1 LSVNRKTNAA
11 GWRRE
16 KMKKVL
22 MIVLP
27 YLQMK
32 KDVPSS
38 KMKSFPTPPYG
49 ALSVATYCKDV
60 ADIHMVDCNV
70 DEDYLVT
77 IYEQMVTFAPD
88 IVAFTMMFDNSYN
101 YLEDILKMVK
111 IESCVITVIGGAA
124 TLPVYKEILD
134 EQGLMDAVC
143 YCDGEAPFKRLLES
157 PDPRGHL
164 LLDRSW
170 VTRYSLSEGLP
181 PQRSVVDLDDV
192 IDLDYRF
199 INIFEYSPRSEFSPY
214 AESADDKTR
223 FFMFT
228 SHGCPFRCA
237 FCYRSRTKDSKM
249 RYASIDRVINRVKY
263 LVENYGMTYLTICD
277 DQFMIPMDRAKEIF
291 RRLIPFN
298 LRVEL
303 YQGSSVAFIDDEM
316 AGLMKAAG
324 MRRVV
329 LPIESGSKEVLEKMV
344 NKPVDLVK
352 AKETVKLLRK
362 HGLWVTAL
370 FVLGFPGETDEHRKE
385 TLKWIEEAELD
396 WATFSAAVP
405 IRGTKLYDM
414 CLEGGFIEEQKL
426 GKMDY
431 GNYIIRTPGY
441 EPEEVAR
448 QIYSANLSVNFVNN
462 YQMRIGDYESA
473 AKAFHW
479 ILSVYDKHA
488 FAYYYMAVCMK
499 TLGRDED
506 AFMAMENFKDIIS
519 IDPEWA
525 GYARHF
531 GIGG

>member
-1 LSVNRKTNAA
+1 
-11 GWRRE
+11 
-16 KMKKVL
+16 MKAL
-22 MIVLP
+22 LIVLP
-27 YLQMK
+27 YLQLK

-38 KMKSFPTPPYG
+38 KMKSLPTPPYG

-60 ADIHMVDCNV
+60 ADITMIDCNIDDNYMESIQEALEKKPEV
-70 DEDYLVT
+70 VG
-77 IYEQMVTFAPD
+77 
-88 IVAFTMMFDNSYN
+88 FTMMFDNSYN
-101 YLEDILKMVK
+101 YLEDILKLTDMHM
-111 IESCVITVIGGAA
+111 ITVIGGAA
-124 TLPVYKEILD
+124 TLPVYKDILD
-134 EQGLMDAVC
+134 EQPLMDAVC
-143 YCDGEAPFKRLLES
+143 YADGEAPFKRLLES
-157 PDPRGHL
+157 PDPRGLL
-164 LLDRSW
+164 LLDPSW
-170 VTRYSLSEGLP
+170 VTRYSLSEGIV
-181 PQRSVVDLDDV
+181 PQKSVVPLDDT
-192 IDLDYRF
+192 IDLDYSF
-199 INIFEYSPRSEFSPY
+199 IDIERYSPRSEFSPY

-228 SHGCPFRCA
+228 SHGCPFRCS
-237 FCYRSRTKDSKM
+237 FCYRSRTKDHKM
-249 RYASIDRVINRVKY
+249 RYASIEKVIDRVEY
-263 LVENYGMTYLTICD
+263 LVENHGMSYLTICD
-277 DQFMIPMDRAKEIF
+277 DQFMIPMERAKEIF
-291 RRLIPFN
+291 RRLAPFN

-329 LPIESGSKEVLEKMV
+329 LPIESGSKYVLERMV
-344 NKPVDLVK
+344 NKPVDLDK
-352 AKETVKLLRK
+352 AKETVKILRK

-414 CLEGGFIEEQKL
+414 CIEGGFIEEQKL

-431 GNYIIRTPGY
+431 GNYIIRAGY
-441 EPEEVAR
+441 EPDDVAR
-448 QIYSANLSVNFVNN
+448 QIYCANLSVNFVNN
-462 YQMRIGDYESA
+462 YQMRTGQYESA

-488 FAYYYMAVCMK
+488 FAYYYMAECLRK
-499 TLGRDED
+499 LGREAD
-506 AFMAMENFKDIIS
+506 AVVAMANFEDIIS

-525 GYARHF
+525 GYAKHF